1 MSVPALA
8 LAPVLIDPR
17 TGTGAN
23 TETLD
28 AQLLDRAAR
37 ARLRPMARRDL
48 LRPRLRPPD
57 PAARHHP
64 RHRPR
69 HR

>member
-8 LAPVLIDPR
+8 PVPVLIDPR

-28 AQLLDRAAR
+28 AQLLERAT
-37 ARLRPMARRDL
+37 RPD
-48 LRPRLRPPD
+48 
-57 PAARHHP
+57 
-64 RHRPR
+64 
-69 HR
+69 